1 MFSVDFLNI
10 NIRIKLYDLKREYQ
24 IKITYFLQK
33 KKKKE
38 PDLYR
43 NFIFNYYF
51 PFDIHKILYREGIK
65 KKKKQFTILFVLHVS
80 SLKSTKKK
88 RKEFLIK
95 IGLTIKLEGKEFCD
109 KQNFLRV
116 T

>member
-1 MFSVDFLNI
+1 MAETEYTNDVLHNSKLNVSVDFLNI

-24 IKITYFLQK
+24 IKIIYFLQK

-51 PFDIHKILYREGIK
+51 AFDIHKILYREGIK
-65 KKKKQFTILFVLHVS
+65 KKKDSQFCLFHVS
-80 SLKSTKKK
+80 SKNHKKK
-88 RKEFLIK
+88 KKERIFNQDRFNYK
-95 IGLTIKLEGKEFCD
+95 
-109 KQNFLRV
+109 V
-116 T
+116 

>member
-1 MFSVDFLNI
+1 MAETEYTNDVLHNSKLNVSVDFLNI

-51 PFDIHKILYREGIK
+51 AFDIHKILYREGIK
-65 KKKKQFTILFVLHVS
+65 KKKIHNFVCS
-80 SLKSTKKK
+80 MSRPKTTKKK
-88 RKEFLIK
+88 KKEFLIK
-95 IGLTIKLEGKEFCD
+95 IKI
-109 KQNFLRV
+109 
-116 T
+116 